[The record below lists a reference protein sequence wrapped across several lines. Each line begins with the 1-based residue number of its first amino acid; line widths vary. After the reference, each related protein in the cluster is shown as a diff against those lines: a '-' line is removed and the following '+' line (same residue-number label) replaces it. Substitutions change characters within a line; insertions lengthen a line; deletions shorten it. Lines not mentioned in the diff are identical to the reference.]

1 MVTMTPFLLAA
12 LLLSSAPRP
21 FQPLA
26 HLAPPVSTE
35 TEGVATVTA
44 PAWPEDGYFVDDC
57 LACNSRND
65 PMYPVWTRFEVNQA
79 YAQVPPWVPP
89 SVPTLILDGMPLHTW
104 GLSL

>member
-1 MVTMTPFLLAA
+1 MTPFLLAA

-35 TEGVATVTA
+35 TEGVVTVPA
-44 PAWPEDGYFVDDC
+44 PTWPEEGYIIDDC
-57 LACNSRND
+57 WDCNVPD
-65 PMYPVWTRFEVNQA
+65 PMSPVWTRLEVHQA
-79 YAQVPPWVPP
+79 YAQVPPWAPP
-89 SVPTLILDGMPLHTW
+89 SVPTLVLDGMPQHTW